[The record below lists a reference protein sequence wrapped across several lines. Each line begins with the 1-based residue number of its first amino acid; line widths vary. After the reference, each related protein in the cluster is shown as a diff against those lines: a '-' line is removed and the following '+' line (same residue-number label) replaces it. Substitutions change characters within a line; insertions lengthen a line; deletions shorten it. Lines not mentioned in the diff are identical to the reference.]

1 MKGLMNID
9 GFPAV
14 ISYAEDLDMLR
25 GDFVGL
31 NGGANFYAEDI
42 NGLRKEGK
50 ISLDIFLQS
59 CRKDGIE
66 PRKQFSGKFPVRTSP
81 ELHEAIYFAAVKS
94 GAKSLNAWVV
104 QTLGKQAAETAESLL
119 SNRAAR
125 Y

>member
-1 MKGLMNID
+1 MKGLMNIN
-9 GFPAV
+9 GYSAV

-42 NGLRKEGK
+42 NGLRHEGK
-50 ISLDIFLQS
+50 ISLEIFLES
-59 CRKDGIE
+59 CRKDGVE

-81 ELHEAIYFAAVKS
+81 KLHETIYFAAVTS

-104 QTLGKQAAETAESLL
+104 KTLGKQAAETVES
-119 SNRAAR
+119 RK
-125 Y
+125 

>member
-1 MKGLMNID
+1 MKGLMSI
-9 GFPAV
+9 GGYSAV

-42 NGLRKEGK
+42 DGLRHEGQ
-50 ISLDIFLQS
+50 ISLDIFLES
-59 CRKDGIE
+59 CCKDGVE

-81 ELHEAIYFAAVKS
+81 ELHEAIYVAAVKS

-104 QTLGKQAAETAESLL
+104 KTLGKQARETTES
-119 SNRAAR
+119 R
-125 Y
+125 

>member
-1 MKGLMNID
+1 MKGLMNIN
-9 GFPAV
+9 GYSAV

-42 NGLRKEGK
+42 NGLRHEGK
-50 ISLDIFLQS
+50 ISLEIFLES
-59 CRKDGIE
+59 CHKDGVE

-81 ELHEAIYFAAVKS
+81 KLHEAIYFAAVAS

-104 QTLGKQAAETAESLL
+104 KTLGRQAAETVES
-119 SNRAAR
+119 RK
-125 Y
+125 